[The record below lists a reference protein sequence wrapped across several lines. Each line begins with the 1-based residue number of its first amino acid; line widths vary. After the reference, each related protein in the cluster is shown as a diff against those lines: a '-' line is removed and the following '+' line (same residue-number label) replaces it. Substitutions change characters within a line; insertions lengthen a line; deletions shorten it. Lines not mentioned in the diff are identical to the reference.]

1 MLYSVAPEWLARR
14 IHMTADA
21 IYPRLIPQENNN
33 RLIAAKFPFELDS
46 FYENSAYTAV
56 YPSEIEVM
64 CVKTEITSYF

>member
-46 FYENSAYTAV
+46 FYENSAYTAG
-56 YPSEIEVM
+56 
-64 CVKTEITSYF
+64 